1 MKDKIIN
8 IIVIVVMVVIANYP
22 LYKSLKT
29 TSDGLK
35 STSDELN
42 VIIKTVQDEVVAWQS
57 DVNRVQNNIEEIRL
71 ELSGIIDRI
80 ESLKHEPK
88 KINDAI
94 DSIKAIK
101 PVDTIKD
108 LLKIRG

>member
-1 MKDKIIN
+1 MKEKIIN

-29 TSDGLK
+29 TSD
-35 STSDELN
+35 ELN
-42 VIIKTVQDEVVAWQS
+42 VIIKTVQDEVVAGQS

>member
-8 IIVIVVMVVIANYP
+8 IIVIVVMVVIANYQ
-22 LYKSLKT
+22 LYKS
-29 TSDGLK
+29 LK

-42 VIIKTVQDEVVAWQS
+42 DMVQTVQGEVNAWQS
-57 DVNRVQNNIEEIRL
+57 DVDRVQKSIEEIRL
-71 ELSGIIDRI
+71 ELSGTIDKI
-80 ESLKHEPK
+80 ELLKDEPK

-94 DSIKAIK
+94 DSIKVIK

-108 LLKIRG
+108 LFKIRG

>member
-22 LYKSLKT
+22 LYKSLK
-29 TSDGLK
+29 

-42 VIIKTVQDEVVAWQS
+42 DMVQTVQGEVNAWQS
-57 DVNRVQNNIEEIRL
+57 DVDRVQKSIEEIRL
-71 ELSGIIDRI
+71 ELSGTIDKI
-80 ESLKHEPK
+80 ELLKDEPK

-94 DSIKAIK
+94 DSIKVIK

-108 LLKIRG
+108 LFKIRG

>member
-22 LYKSLKT
+22 LYKSLK
-29 TSDGLK
+29 

-42 VIIKTVQDEVVAWQS
+42 DMVQTVQGEVNAWQS
-57 DVNRVQNNIEEIRL
+57 DVDRVQKSIEEIRL
-71 ELSGIIDRI
+71 ELSGTIDKI
-80 ESLKHEPK
+80 ELLKDDPK

-94 DSIKAIK
+94 DSIKVIK

-108 LLKIRG
+108 LFKIRG

>member
-1 MKDKIIN
+1 MKEKIIN
-8 IIVIVVMVVIANYP
+8 ILVIVVMAAIANYG
-22 LYKSLKT
+22 LYKSLQKT
-29 TSDGLK
+29 A
-35 STSDELN
+35 DELSDI
-42 VIIKTVQDEVVAWQS
+42 VQTIQDEVVAWQS

>member
-8 IIVIVVMVVIANYP
+8 IIVIVVMGVIANYP
-22 LYKSLKT
+22 LYKSLK
-29 TSDGLK
+29 

-42 VIIKTVQDEVVAWQS
+42 DMVQTVQGEVNAWQS
-57 DVNRVQNNIEEIRL
+57 DVDRVQKSIEEIRL
-71 ELSGIIDRI
+71 ELSGTIDKI
-80 ESLKHEPK
+80 ELLKDEPK

-94 DSIKAIK
+94 DSIKVIK

-108 LLKIRG
+108 LFKIRG

>member
-1 MKDKIIN
+1 MKEKIIN

-29 TSDGLK
+29 
-35 STSDELN
+35 TSDELN

>member
-1 MKDKIIN
+1 MKEKIIN
-8 IIVIVVMVVIANYP
+8 ILVIVVMAAIANYG
-22 LYKSLKT
+22 LYKSLQKT
-29 TSDGLK
+29 A
-35 STSDELN
+35 DELN
-42 VIIKTVQDEVVAWQS
+42 DIVQTIQDEVVAWQS

-88 KINDAI
+88 KINNAI